1 MAKSFLSKE
10 QMNLL
15 NSCMAGANLA
25 ADIAHAHVYIYV
37 RDEDP
42 KYINVYG
49 QALPLKEF
57 VTHSANITGRKLRLA
72 EEPLVGRTLQSG
84 LVVTGKRE
92 SILGFFAKIKLF
104 PLLDNKRRCF
114 AVVAFEKNGANGEE
128 DDDVFIDM
136 AMTMMQNFEQRFAL
150 ESNYRRL

>member
-10 QMNLL
+10 QINLL

-25 ADIAHAHVYIYV
+25 ADIAHAHVYLYV

-42 KYINVYG
+42 KHITVYG

-57 VTHSANITGRKLRLA
+57 VTHSANIIGRKLRLA

-84 LVVTGKRE
+84 MVVTGKRE
-92 SILGFFAKIKLF
+92 SMWRAVLLAATMILSLSTIIMPSLGES
-104 PLLDNKRRCF
+104 RR
-114 AVVAFEKNGANGEE
+114 
-128 DDDVFIDM
+128 
-136 AMTMMQNFEQRFAL
+136 
-150 ESNYRRL
+150 